1 MTDREGSSLADELKR
16 LEEIVGLLES
26 QPPDLDRALQL
37 FEEGVER
44 LRQARARL
52 AEAELSVK
60 QVMERA
66 DGTLKLGDLD
76 G

>member
-1 MTDREGSSLADELKR
+1 MTERTSLADELKR

-26 QPPDLDRALQL
+26 QPSDLDKALQL